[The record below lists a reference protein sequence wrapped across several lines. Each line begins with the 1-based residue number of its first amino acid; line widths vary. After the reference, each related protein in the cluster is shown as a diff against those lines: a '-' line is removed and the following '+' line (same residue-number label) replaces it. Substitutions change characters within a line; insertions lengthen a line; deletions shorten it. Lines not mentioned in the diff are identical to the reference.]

1 MNSKFTITAIFFQQY
16 SIFFSTNHPT
26 ISGGGSRAY
35 HCQFMQVIVIIFLK
49 TKMQTEEK
57 TELYHLFNGL
67 TVVELA
73 SVLAGPAVG
82 QFFAELGARVIK
94 IENKSTGGD
103 VTRRWKAPTEEP
115 TTADSAYYHSV
126 NWGKESHLLDLHDSV
141 DKEQVLHW
149 IEQADIVISNY
160 RPASANRLGMDYAQL
175 RQRNPTL
182 IYAEITGYGSDDPRP
197 AFDVVLQA
205 ESGFLLM
212 TGEPGRP
219 PVKMPVALIDL
230 LAAHQLKQAC
240 LLALLRRQ
248 QTQHGAYLRVSLYD
262 AAVSSLANQATNW
275 LIAGYE
281 PQRMGT
287 QHPNIAPYG
296 DLFTAADGKSLVLA
310 VGSEG
315 QFAALCQVLSLPQL
329 VTDDRFASNQQRVLH
344 RDTLNRILATAI
356 GNHDREELLQ
366 ALSVHQVPA
375 GALRTIPEVF
385 EDKKTHRLLLQQ
397 KDEAGRVVESVK
409 TVVFEVSW

>member
-1 MNSKFTITAIFFQQY
+1 
-16 SIFFSTNHPT
+16 
-26 ISGGGSRAY
+26 
-35 HCQFMQVIVIIFLK
+35 
-49 TKMQTEEK
+49 MQTEQK
-57 TELYHLFNGL
+57 TELHHFFNGL

-94 IENKSTGGD
+94 IENKSVGGD
-103 VTRRWKAPTEEP
+103 VTRRWKAPTEDP
-115 TTADSAYYHSV
+115 AAAASAYYHSV
-126 NWGKESHLLDLHDSV
+126 NWGKESYLLDLHDPA
-141 DKEQVLHW
+141 DREQVLRW
-149 IEQADIVISNY
+149 IEQADIVVSNY
-160 RPASANRLGMDYAQL
+160 RPASASRLGMSYEQL
-175 RQRNPTL
+175 RQHNPGL

-212 TGEPGRP
+212 TGEAGRP

-248 QTQHGAYLRVSLYD
+248 QTQQGAYLRVSLYD

-296 DLFTAADGKSLVLA
+296 DMFTAADGKSIVLA

-315 QFAALCQVLSLPQL
+315 QFAALCEVLSLPQL
-329 VTDDRFASNQQRVLH
+329 VTDHRFASNQQRILH
-344 RDTLNRILATAI
+344 REALNQVLATAI
-356 GNHDREELLQ
+356 GKEKRETLLQ
-366 ALSVHQVPA
+366 ALAARQVPA
-375 GALRTIPEVF
+375 AALRTIPEVF
-385 EDKKTHRLLLQQ
+385 DDEKSRRLLLQQ
-397 KDEAGRVVESVK
+397 KDEADNIVESVR
-409 TVVFEVSW
+409 TVVFDASW

>member
-1 MNSKFTITAIFFQQY
+1 M
-16 SIFFSTNHPT
+16 
-26 ISGGGSRAY
+26 R
-35 HCQFMQVIVIIFLK
+35 VIVIIFLK
-49 TKMQTEEK
+49 TKMQTEER
-57 TELYHLFNGL
+57 TELHHFFNGL

-94 IENKSTGGD
+94 IENKSAGGD
-103 VTRRWKAPTEEP
+103 VTRRWKAPTEDA

-126 NWGKESHLLDLHDSV
+126 NWGKESHLLDLHDLV
-141 DKEQVLHW
+141 DREQVLRW
-149 IEQADIVISNY
+149 IAEADIVVSNY
-160 RPASANRLGMDYAQL
+160 RPASASRLGMDYAQL

-212 TGEPGRP
+212 TGEAGRP

-240 LLALLRRQ
+240 LVALLRRQ
-248 QTQHGAYLRVSLYD
+248 QTRQGAYLRVSLYD

-281 PQRMGT
+281 PRRMGT

-296 DLFTAADGKSLVLA
+296 DLFTTADGKSLVLA

-315 QFAALCQVLSLPQL
+315 QFAALCRVLSLPKL
-329 VTDDRFASNQQRVLH
+329 VTDHRFECNQQRILH
-344 RDTLNRILATAI
+344 REALNQVLATAI
-356 GNHDREELLQ
+356 GSREREELLQ
-366 ALSVHQVPA
+366 ALHAHQVPA

-385 EDKKTHRLLLQQ
+385 ADAKSRRLLLQQ
-397 KDEAGRVVESVK
+397 KDAEGKTVESVK
-409 TVVFEVSW
+409 TVVFEAKW

>member
-1 MNSKFTITAIFFQQY
+1 
-16 SIFFSTNHPT
+16 
-26 ISGGGSRAY
+26 
-35 HCQFMQVIVIIFLK
+35 
-49 TKMQTEEK
+49 MQTK
-57 TELYHLFNGL
+57 QRTELQHFFNGL

-82 QFFAELGARVIK
+82 QFFAELGAKVIK
-94 IENKSTGGD
+94 IENKSVGGD
-103 VTRRWKAPTEEP
+103 VTRRWKAPTEDHAS
-115 TTADSAYYHSV
+115 ADSAYYHSV
-126 NWGKESHLLDLHDSV
+126 NWGKESHLLDLHDPA
-141 DKEQVLHW
+141 DRELVLRW
-149 IEQADIVISNY
+149 IEQADIVVSNY
-160 RPASANRLGMDYAQL
+160 RPASASRLGMDYTQL
-175 RQRNPTL
+175 QQRNPGL

-212 TGEPGRP
+212 TGEAGGP

-248 QTQHGAYLRVSLYD
+248 QTQQGAYLRVSLYD

-275 LIAGYE
+275 LIASYE

-329 VTDDRFASNQQRVLH
+329 VTDSRFASNQQRVLH
-344 RDTLNRILATAI
+344 REALNQLLATAI
-356 GNHDREELLQ
+356 GKRSREELLQ
-366 ALSVHQVPA
+366 ALSANQVPA

-385 EDKKTHRLLLQQ
+385 EDEKSRGLLLQQ
-397 KDEAGRVVESVK
+397 KDTTGKVVESVK
-409 TVVFEVSW
+409 TVVFEARW